1 MCFQEPGLSS
11 ESMQS
16 AWPNEMDVQTAIPW
30 SGLATLLTS
39 GKTSTATFLR
49 NINCGRVNKHR
60 MSPHFQKRMKDFID
74 SCISK
79 PSAVTKLI
87 RRKANLD

>member
-1 MCFQEPGLSS
+1 
-11 ESMQS
+11 
-16 AWPNEMDVQTAIPW
+16 MDAQTAIPR
-30 SGLATLLTS
+30 SGLATLLTT
-39 GKTSTATFLR
+39 GKTGKATFLR

-60 MSPHFQKRMKDFID
+60 MSPHFQKRVKDSIY

-79 PSAVTKLI
+79 PPAVTKLI